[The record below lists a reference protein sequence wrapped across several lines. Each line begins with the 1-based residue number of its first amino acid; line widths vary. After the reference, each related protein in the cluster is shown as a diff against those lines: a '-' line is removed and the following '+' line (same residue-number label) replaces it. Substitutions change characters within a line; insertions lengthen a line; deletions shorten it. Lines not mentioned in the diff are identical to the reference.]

1 MKGFNNNND
10 NDNIMPTSGVF
21 MCKRCGDVEQCT
33 ACLLCGDP
41 LCPKYHGVWD
51 KDGDIS
57 GCPHQM
63 MNGDVVAVEQP
74 VAPAVVAVENK
85 THTGPTRL
93 MSSWWVLRWMFGY
106 TDCRWD

>member
-1 MKGFNNNND
+1 
-10 NDNIMPTSGVF
+10 MPSGVF

-51 KDGDIS
+51 KEGDLS

-63 MNGDVVAVEQP
+63 MNGDLTVARNKVVVETKVVVEKEP
-74 VAPAVVAVENK
+74 EPDVRWVAE
-85 THTGPTRL
+85 RL
-93 MSSWWVLRWMFGY
+93 LSASYRVSRWIFGY
-106 TDCRWD
+106 TDCKCD